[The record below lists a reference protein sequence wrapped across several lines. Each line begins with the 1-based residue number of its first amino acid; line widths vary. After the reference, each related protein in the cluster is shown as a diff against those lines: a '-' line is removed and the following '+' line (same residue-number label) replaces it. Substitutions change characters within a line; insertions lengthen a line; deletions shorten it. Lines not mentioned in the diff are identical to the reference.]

1 MVGHHLLVPGKGGVV
16 AIASGRGVL
25 VAGLLYEFVEQHAGS
40 VGNLHVSVN
49 NGLVDVWHH
58 HSRVNFSNLKSGC
71 TRVLAHL

>member
-1 MVGHHLLVPGKGGVV
+1 MVRYNLLMPSKGGVV

-25 VAGLLYEFVEQHAGS
+25 VAGLMYEFVEQQAGS

-49 NGLVDVWHH
+49 NGLVNIWHH
-58 HSRVNFSNLKSGC
+58 HSRVNFSNLESGC